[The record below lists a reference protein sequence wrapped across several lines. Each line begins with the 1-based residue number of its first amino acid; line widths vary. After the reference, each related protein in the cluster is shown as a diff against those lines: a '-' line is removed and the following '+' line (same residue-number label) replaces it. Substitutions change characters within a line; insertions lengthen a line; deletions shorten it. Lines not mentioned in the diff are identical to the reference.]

1 MTTAFEQRLQGAP
14 GHLQEAEN
22 DLLSLAPE
30 YGRGGVVHSGDKEL
44 YYECF
49 DRSPEVRQ
57 AIIALFR
64 ARRDFY
70 EAIEH
75 GYARP
80 RGMLKDRAPA
90 DTYKWMA
97 QVLDNVLVYMECGS
111 SLPDWKDFDDFFP
124 GWWYS

>member
-1 MTTAFEQRLQGAP
+1 MTTAFEQRLQDAP
-14 GHLQEAEN
+14 GHLEEAEH
-22 DLLSLAPE
+22 DLLALEPM
-30 YGRGGVVHSGDKEL
+30 YGRDGVVLSMNEGL

-49 DRSPEVRQ
+49 RRSPEVRR

-80 RGMLKDRAPA
+80 RGVLKDHAPA
-90 DTYKWMA
+90 DSYKWMA
-97 QVLDNVLVYMECGS
+97 QLLGNLLAHLGGGRT
-111 SLPDWKDFDDFFP
+111 LPEMQTFDDFLP